1 MKILYGVSTGVN
13 YMSLNCKLIKQL
25 HLSTKICIYNYISI
39 YYTPYTFY
47 QTFHKVSTNSLQT
60 FY

>member
-1 MKILYGVSTGVN
+1 MKILYGVSSGVY
-13 YMSLNCKLIKQL
+13 YMSLNCKLTKQQQ
-25 HLSTKICIYNYISI
+25 LSTKIRIYDYISI

-47 QTFHKVSTNSLQT
+47 QTFYKVSTNSLQT